1 MRQAHLSA
9 TRAAIRDRPVDAG
22 RDHALH
28 SLGIGEALDALLVL
42 GRDDR
47 PPIRELE
54 PRRRRV
60 AVERDHE
67 EPPLAGRSEQAELR
81 GPGP

>member
-1 MRQAHLSA
+1 MPGAMIAL
-9 TRAAIRDRPVDAG
+9 DAL
-22 RDHALH
+22 R
-28 SLGIGEALDALLVL
+28 IGEALDALLVL

-47 PPIRELE
+47 PPVRVLKA
-54 PRRRRV
+54 RRRRV

-67 EPPLAGRSEQAELR
+67 EPPLAGCREQAELR